1 MTVNLPEKTGE
12 RAMRFS
18 LGGKDNE
25 FLWCYSYI
33 EGVTGADWEELKT
46 DEFYIPVY
54 ESQILERKRNSVILF
69 IDKTIVELFR
79 WLVNNNGMW
88 TDKLEIRILKRGLKD
103 LSHKFF
109 YISTDS
115 LLNKTEFLVTKSGII
130 IDVKTA

>member
-12 RAMRFS
+12 KMMRFS
-18 LGGKDNE
+18 LGGKNNE
-25 FLWCYSYI
+25 FLWCYSSTNGAV
-33 EGVTGADWEELKT
+33 GVDWEELKIK
-46 DEFYIPVY
+46 EFYIPVY
-54 ESQILERKRNSVILF
+54 ESQILEKKKNSVILL

-88 TDKLEIRILKRGLKD
+88 TDKLEVRILKRGLKD